1 MSKLNKSKSI
11 LNGKNLLVTVDIGK
25 INNYGYYRLPDG
37 SDIDPFEF
45 YNSGVGFRKFWTE
58 IVRVKE
64 RSNLEEIVV
73 GLEST
78 GCYGEPLLH
87 FLMSKKGVRLVQ
99 INPMHTSRVKELS
112 DNSPSKTDKKDPKV
126 IADIICLGHI
136 LSVVIPEGTA
146 AELRR
151 MSHARE
157 RELSRR
163 TALYNQIQDLIFIIF
178 PEFMRI
184 LKDIS
189 RATTQYLLRHYPLPQ
204 QIVELGKD
212 QLSEILRKV
221 SRGQWGKEQAIAL
234 YRAAHSSGGIR
245 EGVESILQE
254 IEHLLEHIQL
264 CNKTIS
270 TWEARMSELLKD
282 IECSPYILSIKGIG
296 EVTVAG
302 LIGEVGNFEQFRT
315 IAELEKLAGLDLY
328 EISSGK
334 RKGNRHISKR
344 GRSLMRKL
352 LYFAALNTVRKGRV
366 MYEPYQ
372 RYRNKGMPK
381 SKALVAIMRRLLRVI
396 FALVRNHCQ
405 YIPDY
410 ETTKKTNKLPKAA

>member
-1 MSKLNKSKSI
+1 MKKLNKSRSI
-11 LNGKNLLVTVDIGK
+11 LNEKTLLVTVDIGK
-25 INNYGYYRLPDG
+25 INNYGYYRLPDD

-45 YNSGVGFRKFWTE
+45 YNSGVGFRKFWAE

-64 RSNLEEIVV
+64 QSNLEEIVV

-78 GCYGEPLLH
+78 SCYGEPLLH

-151 MSHARE
+151 LSHARE
-157 RELSRR
+157 RELNRR
-163 TALYNQIQDLIFIIF
+163 TALYNQIQDLVFIIF
-178 PEFMRI
+178 PEFMRVM
-184 LKDIS
+184 KDIS
-189 RATTQYLLRHYPLPQ
+189 RVTTQYLLRHYPLPQ
-204 QIVELGKD
+204 QIIELGKD
-212 QLSEILRKV
+212 QLSKILYKV
-221 SRGQWGKEQAIAL
+221 SRGRWGKEQAIAL
-234 YRAAHSSGGIR
+234 CQAAHSSGGIG

-254 IEHLLEHIQL
+254 IHHLLDHIQL
-264 CNKTIS
+264 CNQTIGA
-270 TWEARMSELLKD
+270 WEARMSELLKE
-282 IECSPYILSIKGIG
+282 IECSQYIRSIKGIG
-296 EVTVAG
+296 EVTAAG
-302 LIGEVGNFEQFRT
+302 LIGEVGDFEQFGT
-315 IAELEKLAGLDLY
+315 IGELEKLAGLDLY

-334 RKGNRHISKR
+334 QKGNRHISKR

-366 MYEPYQ
+366 MHEPYQ
-372 RYRNKGMPK
+372 RYRNKAMPK
-381 SKALVAIMRRLLRVI
+381 PKALVAIMRKLLRLI
-396 FALVRNHCQ
+396 FALVRDHRVF
-405 YIPDY
+405 IKDY
-410 ETTKKTNKLPKAA
+410 ETIKQTNTLPDAA